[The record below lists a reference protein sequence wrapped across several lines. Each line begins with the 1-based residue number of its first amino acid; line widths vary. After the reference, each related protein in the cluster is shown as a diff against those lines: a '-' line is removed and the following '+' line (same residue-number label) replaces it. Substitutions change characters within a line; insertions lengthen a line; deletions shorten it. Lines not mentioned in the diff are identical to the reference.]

1 VSSAKADKLVRMAN
15 QIGAAFQTMSAQEAV
30 ASAATHLR
38 LYWTPKMIREI
49 IAFAESKPTSL
60 NPIAAGA
67 VAALKT
73 ESVG

>member
-1 VSSAKADKLVRMAN
+1 MSSTKADKLARMAN
-15 QIGAAFQTMSAQEAV
+15 QIGAAFQTAPAQEAV

-49 IAFAESKPTSL
+49 IAFADIEPASL

>member
-1 VSSAKADKLVRMAN
+1 MSGAKIDKLTRMAN
-15 QIGAAFQTMSAQEAV
+15 QIGAAFQTMSTQDAV

-49 IAFAESKPTSL
+49 IAFAEIEPASL